1 MLPLSR
7 SIRKIAV
14 LGPNANLP
22 VMGDYCMEPDYHAV
36 TLLEG
41 IREVLGVPA
50 ENVETAANAS
60 HPEIVYDKGCNILG
74 AEIKP
79 LERWWFNAKPRPAVG
94 ITEIDYGFTAEYFN
108 GADFSGEPVLTR
120 LDSQINFNW
129 IYHAPDD
136 KVDSRQFPASAG
148 RQRCAARRALKE
160 GSGYPV
166 RTVCGCILTENLL
179 LMAGE
184 KIRKQARWF
193 RFSLRAA
200 ENMMRV
206 EFRNDARGVRVIF
219 GYDHGEETIDRAI
232 RFAKES
238 DLAIVALGD
247 STETSGENFDRTT
260 LNLHGKQLDF
270 LKAVYETVPRWCWS

>member
-7 SIRKIAV
+7 GIRKIAV

-108 GADFSGEPVLTR
+108 GADFR
-120 LDSQINFNW
+120 
-129 IYHAPDD
+129 
-136 KVDSRQFPASAG
+136 
-148 RQRCAARRALKE
+148 
-160 GSGYPV
+160 
-166 RTVCGCILTENLL
+166 EN
-179 LMAGE
+179 
-184 KIRKQARWF
+184 
-193 RFSLRAA
+193 RF
-200 ENMMRV
+200 
-206 EFRNDARGVRVIF
+206 
-219 GYDHGEETIDRAI
+219 
-232 RFAKES
+232 
-238 DLAIVALGD
+238 
-247 STETSGENFDRTT
+247 
-260 LNLHGKQLDF
+260 
-270 LKAVYETVPRWCWS
+270 